1 MSRLQV
7 HEYVTR
13 LQDEYG
19 LKTIIG
25 CELEFYL
32 SDAKILD
39 KISHIIAEVVPEKG
53 SQQFELRF
61 KCSDK
66 IVDLLDLI
74 EQTRNYIITTSKESG
89 GMAYFDA
96 KPFHDQ
102 PGSAFHVHLNFL
114 NYDDKNAFDK
124 IRDRESNYLLYSI
137 GGLLATMQDS
147 MPFFAPTK
155 ESYKRFIQC
164 METPITVS
172 WGGNNR
178 TTAIRIPPSNAGPRR
193 IEHRVSGADV
203 DFCAATGAI
212 LSGTYHG
219 IKHRVLPPQ
228 KIYGNAF
235 DEQYGLERLSPHK

>member
-1 MSRLQV
+1 MTRLQV
-7 HEYVTR
+7 HEYATK

-19 LKTIIG
+19 LKAIIG

-32 SDAKILD
+32 SDPKILD
-39 KISHIIAEVVPEKG
+39 KVDKKAMEIVPEKG
-53 SQQFELRF
+53 PQQFELRF

-66 IVDLLDLI
+66 IIDLLDLI
-74 EQTRNYIITTSKESG
+74 EQTRSSIITISKESG
-89 GMAYFDA
+89 GIAYFDA

-114 NYDDKNAFDK
+114 NSEGKNAFDK
-124 IRDRESNYLLYSI
+124 VKDRESDYLLHSI
-137 GGLLATMQDS
+137 GGLLATVQES

-155 ESYKRFIQC
+155 ESHKRFIPC
-164 METPITVS
+164 METPTTIS

-193 IEHRVSGADV
+193 IEHRVCGADV
-203 DFCAATGAI
+203 DFYAATGAI
-212 LSGTYHG
+212 LSGTYQG
-219 IKHRVLPPQ
+219 IKHQILPPQ

-235 DEQYGLERLSPHK
+235 DEQYGLERLIL